1 MKIVSE
7 VREAEKILKD
17 ILRGEYPENALWVS
31 LYEEIMLVVLS
42 IDLNFLTVP
51 TLAFQTLGFKET
63 EPVEFHFYMNDVKMI
78 NYRNE
83 DILKLSLSE
92 LIGLGLMKFDCY

>member
-1 MKIVSE
+1 
-7 VREAEKILKD
+7 
-17 ILRGEYPENALWVS
+17 
-31 LYEEIMLVVLS
+31 MLVVLS